1 VTNGLVLTSG
11 ASGSTVRDIAFSN
24 FTGTAVRAT
33 SLSGLTIS
41 GINVLNS
48 GTGVSLSSVTNSLV
62 GGTGAGQGNTF
73 TNNSREGIFAT
84 GVCLNTQL
92 VKNSFPGTTTKYNL
106 SSSRGITVV
115 N

>member
-1 VTNGLVLTSG
+1 V
-11 ASGSTVRDIAFSN
+11 
-24 FTGTAVRAT
+24 
-33 SLSGLTIS
+33 
-41 GINVLNS
+41 
-48 GTGVSLSSVTNSLV
+48 V